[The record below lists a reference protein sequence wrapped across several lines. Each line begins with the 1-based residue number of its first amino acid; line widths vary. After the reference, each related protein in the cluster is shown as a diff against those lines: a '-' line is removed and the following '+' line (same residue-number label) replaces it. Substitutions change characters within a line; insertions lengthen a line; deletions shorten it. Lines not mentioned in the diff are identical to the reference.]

1 MKIHSCEQ
9 QSREW
14 MQLHVGIPTAGGL
27 DNLLTPEFELRKGET
42 PKTYVYR
49 KVAEAW
55 RGKPM
60 IDLGGS
66 SFAMDQGLILES
78 EAIPFWEL
86 TTGRK
91 VTRVGFITTDDGRFG
106 CSPDGLILGG
116 ALCGK
121 DSNSS
126 SLDETKDGSEKFH
139 GYPAQTSCGIEI
151 KCPAPHTHVK
161 YLSEGVIP
169 KEYRAQVYGSMFA
182 TGFEKW
188 IFLSYCR
195 GFPPLILEV
204 TRDEKAMKNIEFA
217 VRDFHFNFE
226 TTRAAIE
233 RIQANP
239 LSEFK

>member
-1 MKIHSCEQ
+1 MKIHDVEQ

-42 PKTYVYR
+42 PRTYVYR

-55 RGKPM
+55 RGKPL

-66 SFAMDQGLILES
+66 SFAMEQGMILES

-91 VTRVGFITTDDGRFG
+91 ITRVGFITTDDGRFG
-106 CSPDGLILGG
+106 CSPDGIIS
-116 ALCGK
+116 
-121 DSNSS
+121 D
-126 SLDETKDGSEKFH
+126 KDGLME
-139 GYPAQTSCGIEI
+139 CGIEI

-169 KEYRAQVYGSMFA
+169 KEYRAQVFGGMFA
-182 TGFEKW
+182 TGFRKW
-188 IFLSYCR
+188 VFLSYCR

-204 TRDEKAMKNIEFA
+204 QNDLRITTGAIANAVNHFHSEF
-217 VRDFHFNFE
+217 D
-226 TTRAAIE
+226 RARKILE
-233 RIQANP
+233 RYQANP
-239 LSEFK
+239 LNEFKS

>member
-1 MKIHSCEQ
+1 MKIHDVEQ

-14 MQLHVGIPTAGGL
+14 MQLHIGIPTASGL

-49 KVAEAW
+49 KLAEAW
-55 RGKPM
+55 RGKPA

-66 SFAMDQGLILES
+66 SFAMEQGLILES

-91 VTRVGFITTDDGRFG
+91 ITRVGFITTDDGRFG
-106 CSPDGLILGG
+106 CSPDGLLVTDVHIR
-116 ALCGK
+116 
-121 DSNSS
+121 SNP
-126 SLDETKDGSEKFH
+126 DE
-139 GYPAQTSCGIEI
+139 CGIEI

-182 TGFEKW
+182 TGFKKW
-188 IFLSYCR
+188 VFMSYCR
-195 GFPPLILEV
+195 GFPPLILEAHYDPQAHV
-204 TRDEKAMKNIEFA
+204 AIANAITA
-217 VRDFHFNFE
+217 FHTSFGIA
-226 TTRAAIE
+226 RKQIE

-239 LSEFK
+239 LNEFK

>member
-1 MKIHSCEQ
+1 MKIHDVEQ

-14 MQLHVGIPTAGGL
+14 MQLHLGIPTAGGL

-55 RGKPM
+55 RGKPL

-66 SFAMDQGLILES
+66 SFAMEQGMILES

-106 CSPDGLILGG
+106 CSPDGIIDMDLGVELNPVG
-116 ALCGK
+116 V
-121 DSNSS
+121 
-126 SLDETKDGSEKFH
+126 
-139 GYPAQTSCGIEI
+139 GIEI

-161 YLSEGVIP
+161 YLSEGVVP
-169 KEYRAQVYGSMFA
+169 KEYRAQVFGGMFA
-182 TGFEKW
+182 TGFQKW
-188 IFLSYCR
+188 VFLSYCR

-204 TRDEKAMKNIEFA
+204 TRDEKVEKSIIEA
-217 VRDFHFNFE
+217 IKLFHASF
-226 TTRAAIE
+226 TTYKMRIE

-239 LSEFK
+239 LNEFK